1 MKKVSIIL
9 LILVLLTTDAFA
21 DVIVEE
27 EKTDVAQIVAIA
39 TLAITVFGIIIY
51 AIHVRNKKQKK
62 EKMESEEVRIIVEEN
77 GDVDV
82 KGKFWIT
89 NNSKN
94 ENDVRM
100 YFPYAEADYLHS
112 PECIGIETNY
122 KDSTVKH
129 EYMNKGNG
137 WSFNTSLKPEEK
149 NIIAVHYQ
157 QKTKENSFK
166 YILTSARKWG
176 SPIESAEFVI
186 KIPERY
192 ELTNSTYNYEYI
204 GQDTDKNV
212 YRIIENE
219 LFPSK
224 ELEFSWGEKR
234 F

>member
-21 DVIVEE
+21 DVIIHE
-27 EKTDVAQIVAIA
+27 EKNDTVEIVAIVA
-39 TLAITVFGIIIY
+39 IVALAMTVVGIIFY
-51 AIHVRNKKQKK
+51 AIHVRNKKRKK

-94 ENDVRM
+94 ENNVRM

-112 PECIGIETNY
+112 PECIGIETGY
-122 KDSTVKH
+122 KDTTITH
-129 EYMNKGNG
+129 EYIKKGNG
-137 WSFNTSLKPEEK
+137 WMFNTSLKPEEK

-166 YILTSARKWG
+166 YILTTAMDFGDVG
-176 SPIESAEFVI
+176 S
-186 KIPERY
+186 K
-192 ELTNSTYNYEYI
+192 TT
-204 GQDTDKNV
+204 
-212 YRIIENE
+212 
-219 LFPSK
+219 
-224 ELEFSWGEKR
+224 
-234 F
+234 